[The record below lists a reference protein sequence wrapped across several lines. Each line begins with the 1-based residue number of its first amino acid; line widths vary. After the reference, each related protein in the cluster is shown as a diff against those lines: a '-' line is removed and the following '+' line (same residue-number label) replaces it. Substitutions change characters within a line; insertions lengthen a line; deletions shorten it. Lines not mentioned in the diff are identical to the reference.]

1 MDSERRGT
9 KRRQEEQ
16 AEDMLKR
23 SARRYKVGDSVMVH
37 LPEVD
42 RGRCE
47 FPNVHAVVLS
57 VNESG
62 MYKLGT
68 QQGELKGVYF
78 RNQFEPLPTPLL
90 S

>member
-23 SARRYKVGDSVMVH
+23 SARRYKVANVGDSVMVH

-68 QQGELKGVYF
+68 QQGELKGVY
-78 RNQFEPLPTPLL
+78 

>member
-1 MDSERRGT
+1 
-9 KRRQEEQ
+9 
-16 AEDMLKR
+16 MLKR

-57 VNESG
+57 VNKSG

-68 QQGELKGVYF
+68 QQGELKVVYSQ
-78 RNQFEPLPTPLL
+78 NQFEPLPTPLL
-90 S
+90 SENMVNRDEEIPL